1 MQGCRVC
8 VNLGII
14 RIRNTKLE
22 KIFRREYGREG
33 EREREEG
40 GDLGG
45 VIMIYN
51 MVEKYYN

>member
-33 EREREEG
+33 SGWSNYDIQYG
-40 GDLGG
+40 GKIL
-45 VIMIYN
+45 
-51 MVEKYYN
+51 

>member
-8 VNLGII
+8 VNLGI
-14 RIRNTKLE
+14 IRNTKLE

>member
-22 KIFRREYGREG
+22 KIFRREYGRER
-33 EREREEG
+33 ERERGE

>member
-22 KIFRREYGREG
+22 KIFRREYGRER
-33 EREREEG
+33 ERERGE
-40 GDLGG
+40 GDLWWSNYDIQHGG
-45 VIMIYN
+45 KIL
-51 MVEKYYN
+51 

>member
-33 EREREEG
+33 ERERERG
-40 GDLGG
+40 GGSGWSNYDIQHGG
-45 VIMIYN
+45 KIL
-51 MVEKYYN
+51 